1 MSSCNTCGADY
12 GRNRLSSLAI
22 LLRGLRLCGQPF
34 AVSADTSWRL
44 MRDEYLYAP
53 AAPDSRGAG
62 WTEEAA
68 NAPNENVYT
77 KYMFEETVGLHI
89 VLDETASDG
98 RRYEVEVAVE
108 DHQP

>member
-1 MSSCNTCGADY
+1 VSRCKKCGADY

-22 LLRGLRLCGQPF
+22 LLRGMRLCGQPF
-34 AVSADTSWRL
+34 AVSADASWRL

-53 AAPDSRGAG
+53 AVPDGWGAG

-77 KYMFEETVGLHI
+77 KVH
-89 VLDETASDG
+89 V
-98 RRYEVEVAVE
+98 
-108 DHQP
+108 